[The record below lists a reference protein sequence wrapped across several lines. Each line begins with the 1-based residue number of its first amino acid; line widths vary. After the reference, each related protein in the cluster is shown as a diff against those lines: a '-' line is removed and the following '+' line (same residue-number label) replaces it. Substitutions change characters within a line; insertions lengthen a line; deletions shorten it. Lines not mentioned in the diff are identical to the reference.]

1 MHEPRQGKAVLL
13 LMASFAIWGAAF
25 IQLYA
30 TQAVGCA
37 LGWNGIDV
45 AGPLTLQRALL
56 VASFLGW
63 IAAHLALYLKM
74 RRARAPG
81 FLFRTATDLALAAFG
96 SALFTFSGVLWL
108 SPCL

>member
-13 LMASFAIWGAAF
+13 LMAGFAIWGAAF

-56 VASFLGW
+56 VVSFLGW
-63 IAAHLALYLKM
+63 IA
-74 RRARAPG
+74 
-81 FLFRTATDLALAAFG
+81 FV
-96 SALFTFSGVLWL
+96 LFTGG
-108 SPCL
+108 SPKCSRYTEGRNSYHPRSE